1 MSVEMKRLLFVL
13 LGISSMC
20 IAGTENNGRGAKS
33 IALGNAFVAVADN
46 PWAVYY
52 NPAGLSSL
60 QSFETSVFVI
70 PQQFGLSELKTISLA
85 AAVPTNLGTFALGV
99 SQFGFE
105 LYRETQISVGIGETI
120 DWGVSGGL
128 TANLIGISLG
138 EYGSTQSVTLDLGLL
153 AQLQEQVTLGFS
165 YKNLLAATIGSQQ
178 ERLPQVFSFGVSY
191 TPLRTFLLT
200 MEIEKDIRYPAIIKA
215 GAEQTFLDLLSLRAG
230 VSNNPDKFSGGIA
243 VRYSQFEFAYAGY
256 SHPQLGWT
264 HQLELTFQL
273 GS

>member
-1 MSVEMKRLLFVL
+1 MSNEMKRLLFVL
-13 LGISSMC
+13 LCTSSMC
-20 IAGTENNGRGAKS
+20 TAGTENNGRGAKS
-33 IALGNAFVAVADN
+33 IGLGNAFVAVADN

-52 NPAGLSSL
+52 NPAGLASL

-70 PQQFGLSELKTISLA
+70 PQQFGLSQLRTISLA

-105 LYRETQISVGIGETI
+105 LYRETQVSLGIGETI

-128 TANLIGISLG
+128 TANLFHISLG
-138 EYGSTQSVTLDLGLL
+138 DYGSTQSATVDIGLL
-153 AQLQEQVTLGFS
+153 AHFQEQVTLGFS
-165 YKNLLAATIGSQQ
+165 YKNLLGATVGSQKD
-178 ERLPQVFSFGVSY
+178 RLPQVFSFGTSY
-191 TPLRTFLLT
+191 TPVNNFLLT
-200 MEIEKDIRYPAIIKA
+200 LELEKDIRYPAIIKA
-215 GAEQTFLDLLSLRAG
+215 GAEQTILDLLSIRAG
-230 VSNNPDKFSGGIA
+230 VSNNPDKFSGGMA